1 MSIQTRSQTKRKDLE
16 EIERLQQE
24 IETLKSNFVREKVV
38 SSFLRKKN
46 EDLTRQHE
54 YLTKKNEYLTKEN
67 EHLTK
72 ENEHLTAVNKEFHHT
87 IRANGFWTHEQ
98 KYLNQN
104 QPRLGNP
111 EPEPVCP

>member
-46 EDLTRQHE
+46 EELTRQ
-54 YLTKKNEYLTKEN
+54 NEYLTKEN
-67 EHLTK
+67 EYLTK
-72 ENEHLTAVNKEFHHT
+72 ENEHLTAVNKEFHHA